1 MSLVLTA
8 LFALTTSPVQN
19 APQILYTPVRG
30 IADQKISIKGWGSGT
45 GSETDETYYEGAHS
59 IRVSTRNYFQGALMS
74 YGAPVDLSDRYAD
87 RNNLLKLVVKTADT
101 SVLGGAGA
109 PGGAAGGVGPAGIGG
124 GKGGGRGP
132 GGAAGGV
139 GGGPSGGTG
148 RGPGGPGSAGGPG
161 GAGFPG
167 GRGPGGGQ
175 GGAGFPGG
183 GGFPGGRGPGGAGG
197 QGGAGFPGGGGFP
210 GGAGA
215 ANATPTLNTVRVIIT
230 TTDGKKSEAYLPVS
244 TSSGGER
251 GWKTV
256 AIPLQAIN
264 GFDRTNK
271 TSKDIAFSG
280 DATTTFYVGD
290 VRVVNDATAITGEI
304 YGRRSY
310 NAALGDKV
318 TFTGRGEGGASVL
331 EYVWDFDDA
340 DGIQEDAIGQSVTHQ
355 FRHAS
360 PAGGKTIVTL
370 TIRDKYGL
378 KPSKTAKVEVVVNP

>member
-59 IRVSTRNYFQGALMS
+59 IRVSTRNYFQGAQMS
-74 YGAPVDLSDRYAD
+74 YGAPVDLSERYAD
-87 RNNLLKLVVKTADT
+87 RNNLLKFVVKTADA

-109 PGGAAGGVGPAGIGG
+109 PGGGAAGLGGPSG
-124 GKGGGRGP
+124 GKGGGAAP
-132 GGAAGGV
+132 GGAG
-139 GGGPSGGTG
+139 
-148 RGPGGPGSAGGPG
+148 
-161 GAGFPG
+161 GFPG
-167 GRGPGGGQ
+167 GRGPGGGAA
-175 GGAGFPGG
+175 GGP

-197 QGGAGFPGGGGFP
+197 QGAGGFP
-210 GGAGA
+210 GGRGPGGPGGQGPGGFPGGRGAGGFPGGPGGPGGATA
-215 ANATPTLNTVRVIIT
+215 AAPALSALRVIIT

-244 TSSGGER
+244 PTSTGER

-271 TSKDIAFSG
+271 TIKDIAFSA
-280 DATTTFYVGD
+280 DATATFYVGD

-304 YGRRSY
+304 YGRRTL
-310 NAALGDKV
+310 NQALGDKV
-318 TFTGRGEGGASVL
+318 TFVGRGEGGASVL
-331 EYVWDFDDA
+331 EYVWDFDES
-340 DGIQEDAIGQSVTHQ
+340 DGIQEDAIGQAVTHQ

-378 KPSKTAKVEVVVNP
+378 KPSKTSKVEVVVNP

>member
-59 IRVSTRNYFQGALMS
+59 IRVSTRNYFQGAQMS
-74 YGAPVDLSDRYAD
+74 YGAPIDLSERYAD
-87 RNNLLKLVVKTADT
+87 RNNLLKLVIKTADT
-101 SVLGGAGA
+101 SVLGGSGL
-109 PGGAAGGVGPAGIGG
+109 PG
-124 GKGGGRGP
+124 GP
-132 GGAAGGV
+132 GGASPS
-139 GGGPSGGTG
+139 GPSGPSGAGG
-148 RGPGGPGSAGGPG
+148 RGPGGPGSPG
-161 GAGFPG
+161 AAG
-167 GRGPGGGQ
+167 GRGPGGPSGAGGRGP
-175 GGAGFPGG
+175 GGAGPGGFPGG
-183 GGFPGGRGPGGAGG
+183 FPGGAGGRGPGGAGG
-197 QGGAGFPGGGGFP
+197 QGPGGFPGGFP
-210 GGAGA
+210 GGAGGRGPGGFPGA
-215 ANATPTLNTVRVIIT
+215 PGAGASATATTLGTIRVIIT
-230 TTDGKKSEAYLPVS
+230 TTDGKKSESYLPVS
-244 TSSGGER
+244 TSAGGDR

-271 TSKDIAFSG
+271 TIKDIAFSG
-280 DATTTFYVGD
+280 DTTTTFYVGD

-310 NAALGDKV
+310 NVALGDKLQLV
-318 TFTGRGEGGASVL
+318 GRGEGGASVL
-331 EYVWDFDDA
+331 EYVWDFDDS
-340 DGIQEDAIGQSVTHQ
+340 DGIQEDAIGQAVVHQ
-355 FRHAS
+355 FRHPS

-378 KPSKTAKVEVVVNP
+378 KPSKTSKIEIVVNP